1 MRRFSKFMRLSVRD
15 RLLLL
20 ESLAAL
26 SAFKL
31 GLWLLPFPTVR
42 RFIRK
47 HAQAK
52 RVQADRATIRRVV
65 WALNVISLYLP
76 IFKNCLNRALAAQ
89 LLLGRRG
96 QPADLRIGV
105 ARFEGGEFKAHAWV
119 ESEGRVVLGGGG
131 EFSTF
136 TPLPPL
142 EGKGI

>member
-1 MRRFSKFMRLSVRD
+1 MRLPGSD
-15 RLLLL
+15 QLLLL
-20 ESLAAL
+20 EALAAL

-47 HAQAK
+47 HAQVK
-52 RVQADRATIRRVV
+52 RVQVDRATIRRVV
-65 WALNVISLYLP
+65 WALNIISLYLP

-105 ARFEGGEFKAHAWV
+105 ARGAGGEFKAHAWI
-119 ESEGRVVLGGGG
+119 ESEGRVVLGGGR
-131 EFSTF
+131 EFSSF
-136 TPLPPL
+136 TPMPSL